1 MIVGLSAL
9 RLFSFPEQWSAMCD
23 FYEKTLG
30 LPALSADDDAGVA
43 ILSVYGVPLV
53 IERMSRD
60 DAESAGLVGKSAAFT
75 FQVENAVEAASKLR
89 AQGTKIV
96 GGPEQ
101 QPWGGTLLF
110 VADPAGNIITL
121 VEHPADD

>member
-9 RLFSFPEQWSAMCD
+9 RLFCFPEHWLAMCA

-30 LPALSADDDAGVA
+30 LPQISADADAGVA
-43 ILSVYGVPLV
+43 ILSVSGLPLV

-60 DAESAGLVGKSAAFT
+60 DDESVSLVGKSAAFT
-75 FQVENAVEAASKLR
+75 FQVDSAIDAATKLQQ
-89 AQGTKIV
+89 QGTKIV
-96 GGPEQ
+96 GGPEK

-110 VADPAGNIITL
+110 VADPAGNVITL
-121 VEHPADD
+121 VEHPADA